1 MEPITLEDKRII
13 AAQLGRTAR
22 GLLRVE
28 RRCPYGYP
36 QVILVYPLIEGKPF
50 PTTFWLTCPFLA
62 EEIDHLEEEGWI
74 RRMETLLREDTRL
87 NARLQRAHRAYI
99 EERLNL
105 LSVEDRRFLDDSGM
119 SASLLDKGI
128 GGIGD
133 FNCIKC
139 LHLHVAHALARENPI
154 GEIVLKAL
162 PNHACSQN
170 KMICSAL
177 V

>member
-1 MEPITLEDKRII
+1 MEPVALEDKRII
-13 AAQLGRTAR
+13 AAQLGREAR
-22 GLLRVE
+22 GLLKVE

-36 QVILVYPLIEGKPF
+36 QVILVYPLIEEKPF

-74 RRMETLLREDTRL
+74 KKMETILREDTRL

-99 EERLNL
+99 EERIHL
-105 LSVEDRRFLDDSGM
+105 LSVEDRRFLADSGM
-119 SASLLDKGI
+119 SVSLLEKGI
-128 GGIGD
+128 GGIAD
-133 FNCIKC
+133 FNRVKC

-154 GEIVLKAL
+154 GEIVLAL
-162 PNHACSQN
+162 LSERACSQN
-170 KMICSAL
+170 KTICSAL

>member
-50 PTTFWLTCPFLA
+50 PTIFWLTCPFLA
-62 EEIDHLEEEGWI
+62 EEIARMEEAGWI
-74 RRMETLLREDTRL
+74 KKMETLLKEDTML
-87 NARLQRAHRAYI
+87 NARLQQAHRAYI
-99 EERLNL
+99 EERMGL
-105 LSVEDRRFLDDSGM
+105 LSVEDRRFLADSGM

-133 FNCIKC
+133 FRRIKC

-154 GEIVLKAL
+154 GEIILKAL
-162 PNHACSQN
+162 PNRACSPEAL
-170 KMICSAL
+170 CSHL
-177 V
+177 

>member
-1 MEPITLEDKRII
+1 MEPVALEDKRII
-13 AAQLGRTAR
+13 AAQLGREAR
-22 GLLRVE
+22 GLLKVE

-36 QVILVYPLIEGKPF
+36 QVILVYPLIEEKPF

-74 RRMETLLREDTRL
+74 KKMETILREDTRL

-99 EERLNL
+99 EERMHL
-105 LSVEDRRFLDDSGM
+105 LSVEDRRFLADSGM
-119 SASLLDKGI
+119 SVSLLEKGI
-128 GGIGD
+128 GGIAD
-133 FNCIKC
+133 FNRVKC

-154 GEIVLKAL
+154 GEIVLAL
-162 PNHACSQN
+162 LSERACSQN
-170 KMICSAL
+170 KTICSAL

>member
-1 MEPITLEDKRII
+1 MEPVALEDKRII
-13 AAQLGRTAR
+13 AVQLGRAAR

-62 EEIDHLEEEGWI
+62 EEIDHLEEAGWI
-74 RRMETLLREDTRL
+74 KKMEIILREDAGL
-87 NARLQRAHRAYI
+87 NAQLQQAHREYI
-99 EERLNL
+99 EERMNL
-105 LSVEDRRFLDDSGM
+105 LSVEDRRFLADSGM
-119 SASLLDKGI
+119 LTSLLDKGI
-128 GGIGD
+128 GGIAD
-133 FNCIKC
+133 FNRIKC

-162 PNHACSQN
+162 PNHACSPEEA
-170 KMICSAL
+170 ICSRL
-177 V
+177 

>member
-1 MEPITLEDKRII
+1 MEPVALEDKRII
-13 AAQLGRTAR
+13 AAQLGRAAR
-22 GLLRVE
+22 GLLKVE

-36 QVILVYPLIEGKPF
+36 QVILVYPLIEGEPF

-62 EEIDHLEEEGWI
+62 EEIDHLEEAGWI
-74 RRMETLLREDTRL
+74 RRMETLLREDTGL

-99 EERLNL
+99 EERMNL
-105 LSVEDRRFLDDSGM
+105 LSIEDRRFLNDFGM

-128 GGIGD
+128 GGIAD
-133 FNCIKC
+133 FNRIKC

-154 GEIVLKAL
+154 GEIILSRL
-162 PNHACSQN
+162 RLHYCPPEE
-170 KMICSAL
+170 MICSAL

>member
-1 MEPITLEDKRII
+1 MEPVTLEDKRII

-62 EEIDHLEEEGWI
+62 EEIDHLEEAGWI
-74 RRMETLLREDTRL
+74 KRMETFLREDTRL
-87 NARLQRAHRAYI
+87 NARLQRAHRVYI

-105 LSVEDRRFLDDSGM
+105 LSTEDRRFLDHSGM

-133 FNCIKC
+133 FSRIKC

-154 GEIVLKAL
+154 GEIILKEL

-170 KMICSAL
+170 RTICSAL

>member
-1 MEPITLEDKRII
+1 MEPVTLEDKRII

-62 EEIDHLEEEGWI
+62 EEIDHLEEVGWI
-74 RRMETLLREDTRL
+74 KRMETLLREDTRL

-99 EERLNL
+99 EERMNL
-105 LSVEDRRFLDDSGM
+105 LSVEDRRFLDDSGILT
-119 SASLLDKGI
+119 SLLDKGI
-128 GGIGD
+128 GGIAD
-133 FNCIKC
+133 PNRIKC

-154 GEIVLKAL
+154 GEIVLAL
-162 PNHACSQN
+162 LSDRACSQN

>member
-1 MEPITLEDKRII
+1 MEPVTLEDKRII
-13 AAQLGRTAR
+13 AAQLGRAAR

-62 EEIDHLEEEGWI
+62 EEIAHLEEAGWI
-74 RRMETLLREDTRL
+74 KKMETLLREDTRL

-99 EERLNL
+99 EERMTL
-105 LSVEDRRFLDDSGM
+105 LSVEDRRFLADSGM
-119 SASLLDKGI
+119 SASLLEKGI

-133 FNCIKC
+133 FSRIKC

-162 PNHACSQN
+162 PNRACSQN
-170 KMICSAL
+170 KTICSAL